1 MTFLFA
7 YLGSLNRPPGWPIRL
22 MYLTEAAF
30 VIVTFVC
37 VLLVRRLR
45 DSGTQPKRH
54 MVAAA
59 GGISASFGL
68 IMPFE
73 LAPFFFGV
81 GGEWMLATT
90 ALNLVYPFA
99 AALFIFL
106 FARLMRNR

>member
-1 MTFLFA
+1 
-7 YLGSLNRPPGWPIRL
+7 
-22 MYLTEAAF
+22 
-30 VIVTFVC
+30 
-37 VLLVRRLR
+37 
-45 DSGTQPKRH
+45 

-90 ALNLVYPFA
+90 A
-99 AALFIFL
+99 
-106 FARLMRNR
+106 

>member
-1 MTFLFA
+1 MAFLFA
-7 YLGSLNRPPGWPIRL
+7 YLGSLNRPPGWPIHL

-30 VIVTFVC
+30 VSVTFVC
-37 VLLVRRLR
+37 IFLARRLR
-45 DSGTQPKRH
+45 DTGTQPKRY

-73 LAPFFFGV
+73 LAPFFLGV

-90 ALNLVYPFA
+90 A
-99 AALFIFL
+99 
-106 FARLMRNR
+106 